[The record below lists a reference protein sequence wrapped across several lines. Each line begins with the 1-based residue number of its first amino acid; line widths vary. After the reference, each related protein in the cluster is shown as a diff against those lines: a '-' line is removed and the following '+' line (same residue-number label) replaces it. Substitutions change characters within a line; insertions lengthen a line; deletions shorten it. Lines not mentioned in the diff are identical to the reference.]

1 MDYRTP
7 IVSFLLP
14 TKNRIDKLNKALDSL
29 FDTCY
34 DKHNFEVLC
43 GVDQDDFQTIQFLDN
58 YILDHSNVKYYLFEE
73 KGYEN
78 IYKISNS
85 LALKS
90 SGNFIAFYTD
100 DAIYTSLNWD
110 LVVKEYLN
118 KFVVLNPMVSH
129 MEHYVRGTY
138 ESLPEYMF
146 CVFPIIPK
154 KLIELTGRV
163 ANNTAAD
170 SWISELVFNANIPYI
185 QEDNIILSHFRFD
198 ETQNEDHI
206 DDLYYEVENRKQ
218 IVKNDFYS
226 DYQIQE
232 RIKDIEKIKQYLNSF
247 G

>member
-1 MDYRTP
+1 
-7 IVSFLLP
+7 
-14 TKNRIDKLNKALDSL
+14 
-29 FDTCY
+29 
-34 DKHNFEVLC
+34 
-43 GVDQDDFQTIQFLDN
+43 
-58 YILDHSNVKYYLFEE
+58 
-73 KGYEN
+73 
-78 IYKISNS
+78 
-85 LALKS
+85 
-90 SGNFIAFYTD
+90 
-100 DAIYTSLNWD
+100 
-110 LVVKEYLN
+110 
-118 KFVVLNPMVSH
+118 MVSH

-170 SWISELVFNANIPYI
+170 SWVSELVFNANIPYI

-232 RIKDIEKIKQYLNSF
+232 RIKDIEKIKQYLSSF